1 MSGADDRPRFPQ
13 KREASLSVPRVAG
26 TAPSPSDE
34 LERGRNSYARA
45 AWNEALEQF
54 TLADEAA
61 PLGAQD
67 LQLLAMSVFMLG
79 RVDDFL
85 RLMERA
91 HHAYLDEGDAL
102 AATRCAFYL
111 GVNLAIRG
119 EVARA
124 SGWFGRGHRLVER
137 EGRECAEQGY
147 LLLPEAMR
155 QLMTG
160 SYAGAATTAAEA
172 AEKGDRFRDAD
183 LLALALHIQG
193 QSLIKQAHTA
203 EGLRL
208 LDEAMLGVTSGEVS
222 PVITGVV
229 YCGVIS
235 GCEDAYDVRR
245 AQEWTEAL
253 SRWCEQQP
261 ELVAF
266 TGRCLAHRAGIMQL
280 RGAWA
285 EALEEARRA
294 RERSEQAMNDAA
306 TGEALYQQGEL
317 YRLQGDFAAAEA
329 AYKDANRWGR
339 EPQPGLSLLR
349 LGQGD
354 DGAAAAAIRRALG
367 ETTDPLS
374 RTRLLPTHAEIALAL
389 GDVEEARRAA
399 DELSAITAN
408 YGSTMLRA
416 IAARVQGSV
425 ALAEGD
431 ARSALVSL
439 REGCGLWQELEAP
452 YETARTRVLIG
463 LACRSLG
470 DDDTAA
476 LELETATSLFE
487 QLGALPDLAR
497 VEALA
502 DGTGISES
510 HGLTRR
516 ELEVLRLVAA
526 GKTNREIAAALVVS
540 EHTIARHVQNIFT
553 KLRVSS
559 RTAATAFAFE
569 HRLV

>member
-1 MSGADDRPRFPQ
+1 M
-13 KREASLSVPRVAG
+13 AG
-26 TAPSPSDE
+26 TASPPSDE
-34 LERGRNSYARA
+34 LERGRESYARA
-45 AWNEALEQF
+45 AWNEAFDEL
-54 TLADEAA
+54 TRADATA
-61 PLGAQD
+61 PLSAQD
-67 LQLLAMSVFMLG
+67 LQLLAISAYMLG

-85 RLMERA
+85 GLTERT
-91 HHAYLDEGDAL
+91 HDAYLEEGDPL
-102 AATRCAFYL
+102 MAARCAFYL
-111 GVNLAIRG
+111 GVNLSIRG

-137 EGRECAEQGY
+137 EGRDCVERGY

-160 SYAGAATTAAEA
+160 SYADAETTAAAA
-172 AEKGDRFRDAD
+172 AETGEKFRDGD

-193 QSLIKQAHTA
+193 QSLIKQARTA

-208 LDEAMLGVTSGEVS
+208 LDEAMLGITSGALS
-222 PVITGVV
+222 PIITGVV

-235 GCEDAYDVRR
+235 GCEEAYDLRR
-245 AQEWTEAL
+245 AREWTEAL

-266 TGRCLAHRAGIMQL
+266 TGRCLSHRAGIMQL

-285 EALEEARRA
+285 EALDEARRA
-294 RERSEQAMNDAA
+294 RDQCEQAMNDAA
-306 TGEALYQQGEL
+306 AGEAFYLQGEL
-317 YRLQGDFAAAEA
+317 HRLQGDFAAAEA
-329 AYKDANRWGR
+329 AYKDANRYGR

-349 LGQGD
+349 LWQGD

-367 ETTDPLS
+367 ETADRLN
-374 RTRLLPTHAEIALAL
+374 RARLLTAYAEIALAV
-389 GDVEEARRAA
+389 GNVQEARSAA
-399 DELSAITAN
+399 DELSSTAADN
-408 YGSTMLRA
+408 GSTMLRA

-425 ALAEGD
+425 ALAEED
-431 ARSALVSL
+431 AGAALVSL
-439 REGCGLWQELEAP
+439 REACRLWQELEAP

-463 LACRSLG
+463 RACRALG
-470 DDDTAA
+470 DEDTAA
-476 LELETATSLFE
+476 LELETATSTFE

-497 VEALA
+497 VEAMSGRA
-502 DGTGISES
+502 EDTY
-510 HGLTRR
+510 GLTPR

-540 EHTIARHVQNIFT
+540 EHTVARHVQNIFT
-553 KLRVSS
+553 KLRLSS